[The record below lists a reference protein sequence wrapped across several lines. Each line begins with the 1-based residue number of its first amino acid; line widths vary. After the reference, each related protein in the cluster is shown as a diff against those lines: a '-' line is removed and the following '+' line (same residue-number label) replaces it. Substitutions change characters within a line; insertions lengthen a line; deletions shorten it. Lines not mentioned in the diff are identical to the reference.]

1 MGLMFRANAFATRH
15 LPVKLARCHL
25 SRPVASLTFDD
36 FPRSAWTAGG
46 PLLARYGAR
55 ATYYAAGRFLGARED
70 GLDYFTSS
78 DLRAVLDAGHEVG
91 AHSYAHQA
99 APGLSTQ
106 ALRADA
112 ERNDQALEPLTG
124 QRMASYAYPFG
135 AVDPRTKAAMGGRY
149 ASARGI
155 TPGIN
160 AGMMDLAQLRACPLE
175 SRSWSRDAVEQ
186 AVAQAVASRGWLIFF
201 SHDVSDAPSPY
212 GATPD
217 ILQHVLER
225 LAAEKIELLPV
236 RQAMARAVFG
246 EG

>member
-1 MGLMFRANAFATRH
+1 MGLMFRAGAFVTRH
-15 LPVKLARCHL
+15 TPVKLARSNL

-55 ATYYAAGRFLGARED
+55 ATYYAAGRFLGAHED
-70 GLDYFTSS
+70 GLDYYTPG
-78 DLRAVLDAGHEVG
+78 DLREVLDAGHEVG
-91 AHSYAHQA
+91 AHSYAHEA
-99 APGLSTQ
+99 APGLSTRR
-106 ALRADA
+106 LRVDAD
-112 ERNDQALEPLTG
+112 RNDRALQPLLG

-135 AVDPRTKAAMGGRY
+135 SVDPRTKAAMGGRY

-155 TPGIN
+155 TPGVN
-160 AGMMDLAQLRACPLE
+160 AGVIDLAQLRANPLE
-175 SRSWSRDAVEQ
+175 RRSWSEGAVEQ
-186 AVAQAVASRGWLIFF
+186 AVAQAVASRGWVVFF
-201 SHDVSDAPSPY
+201 THDVSGAPSPY

-217 ILQHVLER
+217 MLQHVLEQ
-225 LAAEKIELLPV
+225 LAAASIEVLPV